1 LGKITVTQIR
11 KMKDLGEKITMVTA
25 YDYPSSLLADRAGI
39 EMLLVGDSLGMVVLG
54 YPNPVQVT
62 MEDIIHHTKA
72 VTRASKNS
80 FVVAD
85 MPFMSY
91 RISREQALTN
101 AGRLIQEG
109 GADAVKLEGGKE
121 VAHIVR
127 DITSSGIPVQA
138 HIGLMPQR
146 ASVGDTFKIQGKDAQ
161 TAKSIIEDA
170 ITLESAGAFSVVLE
184 FVTAETASVIT
195 NKLGIPTIGIGSG
208 LSCDGQ
214 VLILHD
220 ILGVY
225 DEAPSFAKPYVNLN
239 KIIVDSL
246 SNFRKEVKNL
256 EFPSEDYI
264 VHMEKIE
271 AEKLIEKKEEL
282 N

>member
-1 LGKITVTQIR
+1 MVL
-11 KMKDLGEKITMVTA
+11 EK
-25 YDYPSSLLADRAGI
+25 
-39 EMLLVGDSLGMVVLG
+39 
-54 YPNPVQVT
+54 
-62 MEDIIHHTKA
+62 
-72 VTRASKNS
+72 
-80 FVVAD
+80 
-85 MPFMSY
+85 
-91 RISREQALTN
+91 
-101 AGRLIQEG
+101 
-109 GADAVKLEGGKE
+109 
-121 VAHIVR
+121 
-127 DITSSGIPVQA
+127 
-138 HIGLMPQR
+138 
-146 ASVGDTFKIQGKDAQ
+146 
-161 TAKSIIEDA
+161 
-170 ITLESAGAFSVVLE
+170 AGAFSVVLE

-195 NKLGIPTIGIGSG
+195 NKLEIPTIGIGSG
-208 LSCDGQ
+208 LGCDGQ

>member
-1 LGKITVTQIR
+1 MGKITVTQIR

-170 ITLESAGAFSVVLE
+170 VTLESAGAFSVVLE